1 MIQKCNLPVATV
13 RAISEQKIE
22 MEKIPR
28 RSMLLYGR
36 MRQARWNW
44 ITSSPLGRKV
54 WETRKYTRAH
64 VNEHEILRTP
74 ITEEKCRANSQ
85 AWRSSVYWQVSVAS
99 RAPTTWSPLPD
110 QSQFPLQLPPLPR
123 NEHKFF
129 LVRPT
134 TCFLYWNYWHGLSRH
149 CLQFSTI
156 DGAIRIVKNIK
167 LGLIRTYFVFRN
179 IINPDIKLRKISW
192 KTRILTVI
200 FPTFRKHRSR
210 KVYIYIYIYIYNVTL
225 IATHNLDRNAQFS
238 EVNLLTLDE
247 NCSNK
252 HDLNLYR
259 YTCFKIFEWNFI
271 LYLWDSHFASNA
283 SKFLLT
289 CKMVNGE
296 IKLYLEYMK

>member
-74 ITEEKCRANSQ
+74 IMEEKCHANSQ

-200 FPTFRKHRSR
+200 FPTFRKHR
-210 KVYIYIYIYIYNVTL
+210 KVYIYTYI
-225 IATHNLDRNAQFS
+225 
-238 EVNLLTLDE
+238 
-247 NCSNK
+247 
-252 HDLNLYR
+252 
-259 YTCFKIFEWNFI
+259 
-271 LYLWDSHFASNA
+271 
-283 SKFLLT
+283 
-289 CKMVNGE
+289 
-296 IKLYLEYMK
+296 